1 MTISSTVGRT
11 FALTVVVG
19 LSFISHPDR
28 SRAQVEIRSRAMRL
42 TATGRIHTQYNTTSV
57 PGELATQFIVRR
69 ARFVAEVKVN
79 DVVDGKVE
87 PDFGEGKIDLKDAY
101 VRFNLAPALRLKF
114 GQFKRP
120 FDIFQL
126 HSSTE
131 TLIIERAGDIRG
143 VSTCAGPGGLCTFS
157 RFSERL
163 KYADRDVGVMVDGTS
178 ASGKVSY
185 AVSMTNG
192 AGRNTG
198 DENGTKSYSGRV
210 ELQPT
215 GRIRLGGHLGIH
227 DYVNDVTTDDDYAV
241 AAGADIEVGDFDAG
255 VHLHAGVLAGQNW
268 QNLDATGDPSTFATA
283 QIALAYKQPLANSEV
298 VEAIQPLGRVSWGD
312 PDSDGA
318 DDAGWLFTPGLVLF
332 VSGRNKIAANVDI
345 WVPALGSTEW
355 SFKMQ
360 SYLHF

>member
-1 MTISSTVGRT
+1 VKTLAPT
-11 FALTVVVG
+11 LVVVLG
-19 LSFISHPDR
+19 FISQPGR
-28 SRAQVEIRSRAMRL
+28 AQAQVEIRSRAMRL
-42 TATGRIHTQYNTTSV
+42 TATGRIHAQYNTTSM
-57 PGELATQFIVRR
+57 PGELATQFVLRR
-69 ARFVAEVKVN
+69 ARFVAEVRVN

-87 PDFGEGKIDLKDAY
+87 PDFGDGKIDLKDAY
-101 VRFNLAPALRLKF
+101 VRFNLAPAFRLKF

-143 VSTCAGPGGLCTFS
+143 VSTCAGPGGLCAFS
-157 RFSERL
+157 RFSEKL
-163 KYADRDVGVMVDGTS
+163 KYSDRDIGVMVDGAST
-178 ASGKVSY
+178 SGKVSY
-185 AVSMTNG
+185 AVSMPNG
-192 AGRNTG
+192 AGRNFD
-198 DENGTKSYSGRV
+198 DENGTKSYTGRV

-215 GRIRLGGHLGIH
+215 GKLRLGGHLGIH
-227 DYVNDVTTDDDYAV
+227 DYVNDVTTNDEYAV
-241 AAGADIEVGDFDAG
+241 AAGADIEVGDMVAG
-255 VHLHAGVLAGQNW
+255 VHMHAGVLAGQNW

-283 QIALAYKQPLANSEV
+283 QIALAYKQPLTSSQV

-332 VSGRNKIAANVDI
+332 VTGRNKIAANVDI
-345 WVPALGSTEW
+345 WVPGLGGTEW

>member
-1 MTISSTVGRT
+1 MKKPPTVSTTVALVVLTGLTSISFPSD
-11 FALTVVVG
+11 A
-19 LSFISHPDR
+19 H
-28 SRAQVEIRSRAMRL
+28 AQVEIRSRAMRL
-42 TATGRIHTQYNTTSV
+42 TATGRIHAQYNTTSA
-57 PGELATQFIVRR
+57 PGELATEFVVRR
-69 ARFVAEVKVN
+69 ARFVAEVRVN

-87 PDFGEGKIDLKDAY
+87 PDFGGGKIDLKDAY
-101 VRFNLAPALRLKF
+101 VRFNFDPHFRLKV

-131 TLIIERAGDIRG
+131 TLIIERGGDIRG
-143 VSTCAGPGGLCTFS
+143 VSTCAGPGGLCAFS
-157 RFSERL
+157 RFSEKL
-163 KYADRDVGVMVDGTS
+163 KYSDRDVGFMVDGTS
-178 ASGKVSY
+178 TSGRVSY

-198 DENGTKSYSGRV
+198 DENGAKSYTGRL

-215 GRIRLGGHLGIH
+215 GRIRVGGHLGIH
-227 DYVNDVTTDDDYAV
+227 DYVNEVTTEDDYAV
-241 AAGADIEVGDFDAG
+241 AAGADIEVGDFASG
-255 VHLHAGVLAGQNW
+255 IHLHAGVLAGQNW
-268 QNLDATGDPSTFATA
+268 QNLDAAGDPSTFTTA
-283 QIALAYKQPLANSEV
+283 QIALAYKQPLTSSDV
-298 VEAIQPLGRVSWGD
+298 LEAIQPLGRVSWGD

-332 VSGRNKIAANVDI
+332 VTGRNKIAANVDI
-345 WVPALGSTEW
+345 WVPAIGSTEW